1 MFPELWIF
9 DTYSIMLFI
18 GAFSAIVLFYF
29 YSVNRKFEKNFRLD
43 IEILAVVS
51 IIVGL
56 GSAMLFQW
64 LFDALKGDGEHNHF
78 SMTFF
83 GGLVGGVV
91 MFVFIYIFYIRK
103 KYPQHRFIEILI
115 IAPACITLAHA
126 FGRIGCFLAGCCY
139 GKETDSFLGVKF
151 PDLPNKVFPTQLFEA
166 TFLFIIAGILF
177 YLAMKKDFKYT
188 MPVYLIS
195 YGIFRFMIEFIRGD
209 ERGAFILGLSPSQWF
224 SIVALGIGIA
234 LIFIIPKKF
243 IDKKDEN
250 N

>member
-9 DTYSIMLFI
+9 DTYSLMIFI
-18 GAFSAIVLFYF
+18 GALSAIIIFYF
-29 YSVNRKFEKNFRLD
+29 YSMNRGFDKKFRLD

-64 LFDALKGDGEHNHF
+64 LFDLLKGDGEHNHF

-83 GGLVGGVV
+83 GGLTGGAL
-91 MFVFIYIFYIRK
+91 MFIFIYIFYIRK

-224 SIVALGIGIA
+224 SIVAFIIGVA
-234 LIFIIPKKF
+234 LIFIIPRKF
-243 IDKKDEN
+243 LDKKDEN